1 MSRRKRYIKYIEQA
15 EEITLKEG
23 LNHHPKAEF
32 RQRANA
38 LLMSHNGLSIDF
50 IAKFCDVNIN
60 TIGRWFTS
68 WEEEGIVGL
77 MRQSGQGRKPILKVS
92 NSEHIEALD
101 KAVETHYQD
110 VKGIQMALESQL
122 STPMSP
128 DTVKRFLK
136 KIITHGAEYGVVRTK
151 DKIN

>member
-1 MSRRKRYIKYIEQA
+1 MSGHKRYLKLIEA

-23 LNHHPKAEF
+23 LSHHPKAEF

-38 LLMSHNGLSIDF
+38 LLMSHSGLSIAF
-50 IAKFCDVNIN
+50 ISKFNDVNIN
-60 TIGRWFTS
+60 TVGRWFTC
-68 WEEEGIVGL
+68 WEKEGIVGL
-77 MRQSGQGRKPILKVS
+77 MRQVGQGRKPILKLS
-92 NSEHIEALD
+92 NTEHIAALD

-122 STPMSP
+122 QTPMSQ

-151 DKIN
+151 GKTK